1 MKTLETIKIEN
12 KDMVIYEI
20 DDNPEWITYGW
31 HVDNKWGHYVNI
43 TKANPEYC
51 ENIKSR
57 QREDFIENCKYT
69 LKHYDK

>member
-1 MKTLETIKIEN
+1 MKVLETIKIEG

-20 DDNPEWITYGW
+20 DDHPDWFTYGW
-31 HVDNKWGHYVNI
+31 HVDNKWGHYVHI
-43 TKANPEYC
+43 TKANPEYLDHV
-51 ENIKSR
+51 KSR